1 MTELTDRYLFAATRS
16 LPAAQREELSRDLAE
31 RIADTI
37 EARVESGASTPETA
51 ERDALVELGHPAA
64 LAATYSDR
72 PLVLIG
78 PRYYLTWKRLLVFLE
93 SFVPATV
100 AAVSALGLVIS
111 GGGWEVIGSAI
122 GIGISVA
129 VQLAFWLT
137 LVFAFIERYDPGKGS
152 ATEAA
157 DTLGWTPEQLP
168 QLPELRRPHRRSDLV
183 AGLVWL
189 AIAAAFLVWQ
199 QFGIVWIGGER
210 SSVPLL
216 DPDLW
221 SFWLPYLLV
230 LIALEAAFAVWIY
243 RADWNWAN
251 AIVNVVLN
259 AAFAIPVVWLFI
271 EGRLLSPEFVALVEP
286 HLDADA
292 EWVLSVLFVAGIVG
306 VCAWDAIDGIIKAAR
321 GGGRGTLSFPGN
333 RSPQRAAR

>member
-1 MTELTDRYLFAATRS
+1 MTELTDRYLFAATRT
-16 LPAAQREELSRDLAE
+16 LPATQREELSRDLAE

-37 EARVESGASTPETA
+37 EARVDSGASTPESA

-78 PRYYLTWKRLLVFLE
+78 PRYFLTWKRLLIFLE
-93 SFVPATV
+93 SFIPAI
-100 AAVSALGLVIS
+100 AAGASALGLVIS

-122 GIGISVA
+122 GIGITVA
-129 VQLAFWLT
+129 MHLAFWVT
-137 LVFAFIERYDPGKGS
+137 LVFALIERYDTGTGKGVD
-152 ATEAA
+152 

-168 QLPELRRPHRRSDLV
+168 QLPELRRPHRRSDLI
-183 AGLVWL
+183 ASLAWL
-189 AIAAAFLVWQ
+189 AIAAGFLVWQ

-221 SFWLPYLLV
+221 SFWLPYLLLLV
-230 LIALEAAFAVWIY
+230 VLEAVFAVWIY
-243 RADWNWAN
+243 RSDWSWA
-251 AIVNVVLN
+251 AALVNVALN
-259 AAFAIPVVWLFI
+259 AAFAIPVIWLFI
-271 EGRLLSPEFVALVEP
+271 EGRLFSPEFLALIEP

-292 EWVLSVLFVAGIVG
+292 EWVLSVLFVAVVIG
-306 VCAWDAIDGIIKAAR
+306 VSVWDAIDGLIKAAR
-321 GGGRGTLSFPGN
+321 GGGRGTLDFPGN
-333 RSPQRAAR
+333 RSPRSERV